1 VLTWRGSCCGRDRPD
16 VMARFTTRVEA
27 DKAKYPVLLSNGNLA
42 DSGDAPGGRHWTV
55 WEDPFPKVRPRFALL
70 RFAM

>member
-1 VLTWRGSCCGRDRPD
+1 
-16 VMARFTTRVEA
+16 MARFTTRVEA

-55 WEDPFPKVRPRFALL
+55 WEDPFPKVRPCCALL
-70 RFAM
+70 L

>member
-1 VLTWRGSCCGRDRPD
+1 
-16 VMARFTTRVEA
+16 MARFTTRVEA